1 MQSPKTNCRICVNNI
16 IHHSLD
22 NTMENTTNIN
32 ELPLNPTGNISF
44 VVNEQPP
51 SVTSQPSPQQSMT
64 LDQSTINQIV
74 SGLQQASVAG
84 ATQLPSRDI
93 PRVTEQLTNDEQVQP
108 NFIQQKSTV
117 DYIKNDKNTPDEIVE
132 KYIKTE
138 HFDNT
143 VESIYDEIQAPLLLT
158 VLYFIFQL
166 PIFKKYIF
174 YYLPFLFS
182 KDGNINLN
190 GLAFMSIMYG
200 VCYYFINKSMV
211 QLNKL

>member
-1 MQSPKTNCRICVNNI
+1 
-16 IHHSLD
+16 
-22 NTMENTTNIN
+22 MENTTNIN
-32 ELPLNPTGNISF
+32 ELPLNPPGNNISF
-44 VVNEQPP
+44 VANEISSTPSSSQQP
-51 SVTSQPSPQQSMT
+51 SMT

-93 PRVTEQLTNDEQVQP
+93 PRATEQLTNDEQVQP
-108 NFIQQKSTV
+108 NFIQQKSNV
-117 DYIKNDKNTPDEIVE
+117 DYIKNAKNTPDEIVE
-132 KYIKTE
+132 KYIKIE

-143 VESIYDEIQAPLLLT
+143 VDSVYDEIQTPLLLT

-166 PIFKKYIF
+166 PIFKKYL
-174 YYLPFLFS
+174 YNYLPILFS

-200 VCYYFINKSMV
+200 ACYYFINKSMM
-211 QLNKL
+211 QINTF

>member
-1 MQSPKTNCRICVNNI
+1 
-16 IHHSLD
+16 
-22 NTMENTTNIN
+22 MENTTNIN
-32 ELPLNPTGNISF
+32 ELPLNPPGNNISF
-44 VVNEQPP
+44 VANEISAAPTSSGQP
-51 SVTSQPSPQQSMT
+51 SMT

-93 PRVTEQLTNDEQVQP
+93 PRITEQLTNDEQVQP
-108 NFIQQKSTV
+108 NFIQQKSNV
-117 DYIKNDKNTPDEIVE
+117 DYIKNAKNTPDEIVE

-143 VESIYDEIQAPLLLT
+143 VESVYDEIQTPLLLT

-166 PIFKKYIF
+166 PIFKKNLYH
-174 YYLPFLFS
+174 YLPILFS

-200 VCYYFINKSMV
+200 FCYYFINKSMMKM
-211 QLNKL
+211 NTF

>member
-1 MQSPKTNCRICVNNI
+1 
-16 IHHSLD
+16 
-22 NTMENTTNIN
+22 MENTTNIN
-32 ELPLNPTGNISF
+32 ELPLNPSGNNISF
-44 VVNEQPP
+44 VVNEQQQQ
-51 SVTSQPSPQQSMT
+51 SASSQSPQQQSMS

-93 PRVTEQLTNDEQVQP
+93 PRITEQLTNDEQVQP
-108 NFIQQKSTV
+108 NYIQQKSTV
-117 DYIKNDKNTPDEIVE
+117 DYIKNDKNTPEEIVE

-138 HFDNT
+138 HFDNNI
-143 VESIYDEIQAPLLLT
+143 ESIYDEIQTPLLLT

-174 YYLPFLFS
+174 YYLPVLFS

-200 VCYYFINKSMV
+200 LCYYFINKSMV
-211 QLNKL
+211 QLNKF

>member
-1 MQSPKTNCRICVNNI
+1 
-16 IHHSLD
+16 
-22 NTMENTTNIN
+22 MENTTNIN
-32 ELPLNPTGNISF
+32 ELPLNPPGNNISF
-44 VVNEQPP
+44 VTNEISSTTP
-51 SVTSQPSPQQSMT
+51 SSSSAQQQSMT

-108 NFIQQKSTV
+108 NFIQQKSNV
-117 DYIKNDKNTPDEIVE
+117 DYIKTAKNTPDEIVE

-143 VESIYDEIQAPLLLT
+143 VDSVYDEIQTPLLLT

-166 PIFKKYIF
+166 PIFKKYL
-174 YYLPFLFS
+174 YNYLPILFS
-182 KDGNINLN
+182 KDGNVNLN

-200 VCYYFINKSMV
+200 VCYYFINKSMIKM
-211 QLNKL
+211 NTF

>member
-1 MQSPKTNCRICVNNI
+1 
-16 IHHSLD
+16 
-22 NTMENTTNIN
+22 MENTTNIN
-32 ELPLNPTGNISF
+32 ELPLNPPGNNISF
-44 VVNEQPP
+44 VANEI
-51 SVTSQPSPQQSMT
+51 SGAVPQQQPSMT

-93 PRVTEQLTNDEQVQP
+93 PRTTEQLTNDEQIQP
-108 NFIQQKSTV
+108 NFIQQKSNV
-117 DYIKNDKNTPDEIVE
+117 DYIKNAKNTPDEIVE

-138 HFDNT
+138 EFDNT
-143 VESIYDEIQAPLLLT
+143 VESVYDEIQTPLLLT

-166 PIFKKYIF
+166 PIFKKCLYN
-174 YYLPFLFS
+174 YLPVLFS

-200 VCYYFINKSMV
+200 FCYYFINKSMIKM
-211 QLNKL
+211 NTF

>member
-1 MQSPKTNCRICVNNI
+1 ME
-16 IHHSLD
+16 

-32 ELPLNPTGNISF
+32 ELPLNPPGNNISF
-44 VVNEQPP
+44 VANEISSSTTTP
-51 SVTSQPSPQQSMT
+51 SQQSSMT

-108 NFIQQKSTV
+108 NFIQQKSNV
-117 DYIKNDKNTPDEIVE
+117 DYIKTAKNTPDEIVE

-143 VESIYDEIQAPLLLT
+143 VESVYDELQTPLLLT

-166 PIFKKYIF
+166 PIFKKYL
-174 YYLPFLFS
+174 YNYLPVLFS

-190 GLAFMSIMYG
+190 GLAFTSIMYG
-200 VCYYFINKSMV
+200 VCYYFINKSMMKI
-211 QLNKL
+211 NTF

>member
-1 MQSPKTNCRICVNNI
+1 
-16 IHHSLD
+16 
-22 NTMENTTNIN
+22 MENTTNIN
-32 ELPLNPTGNISF
+32 ELPLNPSGNNISF
-44 VVNEQPP
+44 VVNEQQQ
-51 SVTSQPSPQQSMT
+51 SASSQSPQQQSMS

-93 PRVTEQLTNDEQVQP
+93 PRITEQLTNDEQVQP
-108 NFIQQKSTV
+108 NYIQQKSTV
-117 DYIKNDKNTPDEIVE
+117 DYIKNDKNTPEEIVE

-138 HFDNT
+138 HFDNNI
-143 VESIYDEIQAPLLLT
+143 ESIYDEIQTPLLLT

-166 PIFKKYIF
+166 PIFKKYVF
-174 YYLPFLFS
+174 YYLPVLFS

-200 VCYYFINKSMV
+200 LCYYFINKSMD
-211 QLNKL
+211 QLNKF